1 MLFVDVKVL
10 RDFNVVLPKIK
21 FSFCGGGGGG
31 CKIYWLVKEV
41 TFLLLLLSFL
51 CKRAFEGD

>member
-21 FSFCGGGGGG
+21 FSFCGGGGG

-41 TFLLLLLSFL
+41 TFLLLLLSLL
-51 CKRAFEGD
+51 CKMAFEGD